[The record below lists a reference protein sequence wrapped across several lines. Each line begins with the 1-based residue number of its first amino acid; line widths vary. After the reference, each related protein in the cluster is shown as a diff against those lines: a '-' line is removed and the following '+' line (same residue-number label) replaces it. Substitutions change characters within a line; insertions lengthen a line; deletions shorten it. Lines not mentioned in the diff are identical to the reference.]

1 MAGVRRFF
9 SAQKNNFL
17 RRGEAAAERRPGRA
31 GVLTRSPISSN
42 EGKWDTSHGEPRK
55 HSRRVPNK
63 PAYPH
68 RLPTAISERKRLR
81 FSNGIQPT
89 FFRVSCQR
97 WMIAQPGQD
106 HGRTIEGAK
115 EWIQLP
121 SRSFG
126 TLAAAAASHSIKC
139 QHRPQRHQLEAFTP
153 SSWQR
158 TGWAIKSIWRRVII
172 GSQPISIYSFLNAC
186 WVYSRSQTIFNR
198 SAAQNEWLNA
208 YQVPLCGKNLR
219 L

>member
-81 FSNGIQPT
+81 
-89 FFRVSCQR
+89 
-97 WMIAQPGQD
+97 
-106 HGRTIEGAK
+106 
-115 EWIQLP
+115 L
-121 SRSFG
+121 RS
-126 TLAAAAASHSIKC
+126 SSSI
-139 QHRPQRHQLEAFTP
+139 R
-153 SSWQR
+153 QR
-158 TGWAIKSIWRRVII
+158 TTMKDILKHQAWTAWHPCS
-172 GSQPISIYSFLNAC
+172 SYDQLSFLFPTL
-186 WVYSRSQTIFNR
+186 YQEESRLTSRQSKNQLQQRREHIGQLSGWIKKKWIPR
-198 SAAQNEWLNA
+198 SARQPP
-208 YQVPLCGKNLR
+208 VPRRPSTNPVRRMPFNLR
-219 L
+219 T